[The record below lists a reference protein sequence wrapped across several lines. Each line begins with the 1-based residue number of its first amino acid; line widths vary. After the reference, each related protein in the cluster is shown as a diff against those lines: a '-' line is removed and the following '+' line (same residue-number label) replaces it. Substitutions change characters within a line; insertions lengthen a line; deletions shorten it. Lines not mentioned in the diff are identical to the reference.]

1 MPAHRAEGG
10 GEGTDGR
17 TQQQGCGKRTPPR
30 PAPPPPLPQGKVM
43 VPFWCITHLARG
55 REMMKNKHLGALKPF
70 VPLLILSISSEN
82 HQRRHLEKQETQP
95 EAHFLVFPFIP
106 PHLLPLFI

>member
-1 MPAHRAEGG
+1 
-10 GEGTDGR
+10 
-17 TQQQGCGKRTPPR
+17 
-30 PAPPPPLPQGKVM
+30 M

-95 EAHFLVFPFIP
+95 EAHFLVFPPAHILSLEISPKCFFP
-106 PHLLPLFI
+106 SAKL